1 MSNVIVGIPAIIKGD
16 MILTAICLIIFIFT
30 INGFLLYSKTKHVDF
45 GIHSMLGIYFVCF
58 SYAIST
64 HLIFNPLILVF
75 PIIITLA
82 GVLFTDRG
90 PKLFYTFIC
99 IGGAIFYIIE
109 MNRRIHYIEHQY
121 ELFIAC
127 AIATGMLFALYYVSY
142 IHETTIQNFQDQLA
156 SKEKNLREK
165 NTELEKYIDSNLQLE
180 NFAYLA
186 SHELKTPMRNITNF
200 AGLLTMKLKSKVDS
214 ADEELILYI
223 KNEVV
228 RMNSLIADLLELSQ
242 MSNEP
247 IDFNSFDPRRAID
260 TVISEKFVEHL
271 PHIEIKSLPSQIYGN
286 LELIIHLIQ
295 NLLEN
300 AIKFNRPGFAP
311 QIEIKGYEDGQFHHF
326 EIHDSGIG
334 ISDEYKEQIFLI
346 FKRLHNQSDVK
357 GNGIGLSLCRKIVER
372 HGGKIWV
379 EDGVPHGAVFHFTIL
394 GSNKNYGF

>member
-1 MSNVIVGIPAIIKGD
+1 VLLGLASNVIVGIPAIIKGD
-16 MILTAICLIIFIFT
+16 MILTAICVTIFIFT
-30 INGFLLYSKTKHVDF
+30 INGYLLYSKTKHVDF

-58 SYAIST
+58 SYAITT

-75 PIIITLA
+75 PIIIALS

-99 IGGAIFYIIE
+99 IAGAIFYIIE
-109 MNRRIHYIEHQY
+109 MNRRIQYIEQDY

-127 AIATGMLFALYYVSY
+127 VIATGMLFGLYYVSY
-142 IHETTIQNFQDQLA
+142 LHETTIQNFQDELA
-156 SKEKNLREK
+156 SKEKHLRVK
-165 NTELEKYIDSNLQLE
+165 NRELEKYIDSNLQLE

-200 AGLLTMKLKSKVDS
+200 AGLLTMKLKSKVDP

-228 RMNSLIADLLELSQ
+228 RMNSLIADLLQLSQ
-242 MSNEP
+242 MSNERP
-247 IDFNSFDPRRAID
+247 TIENI
-260 TVISEKFVEHL
+260 ISENFAEYR
-271 PHIEIKSLPSQIYGN
+271 PYIEIKSLPSQVQGN
-286 LELIIHLIQ
+286 IELMMHLIH
-295 NLLEN
+295 NLIEN
-300 AIKFNRPGFAP
+300 AIKFNRVGFPP
-311 QIEIKGYEDGQFHHF
+311 QIQIKGYTDGQYHHF

-334 ISDEYKEQIFLI
+334 IPDTYKEQIFLI
-346 FKRLHNQSDVK
+346 FKRLHNQSDIK

-372 HGGKIWV
+372 HGGKIWI

-394 GSNKNYGF
+394 G